1 MPFLPLVNYLGVGV
15 EQVQSWTLHQQSP
28 PFPPRRRPPI
38 KDLDPTLD
46 RGMGQHQSKTEVDYS
61 AQTFLT
67 QSYQALVHI
76 YGGRKEGVQIN
87 PSLQSY
93 LILQ

>member
-15 EQVQSWTLHQQSP
+15 EQVQSWTLHQQSA

-67 QSYQALVHI
+67 QSYVPSFSTYI
-76 YGGRKEGVQIN
+76 WREEEG
-87 PSLQSY
+87 SSD
-93 LILQ
+93 

>member
-15 EQVQSWTLHQQSP
+15 EKVQSWTLHQQSP

-46 RGMGQHQSKTEVDYS
+46 RGMGQHQSKTEAGQGRSLLGPNLFDP
-61 AQTFLT
+61 TFE
-67 QSYQALVHI
+67 ALEHT
-76 YGGRKEGVQIN
+76 GG
-87 PSLQSY
+87 SSD
-93 LILQ
+93 